1 MKRTCTIT
9 GATIDAAM
17 DVLLTS
23 ASVACNAAGGTHH
36 AFSNRGEGFC
46 IYNDMAVAI
55 RLALYRG
62 WITQAIVVDLDVHQG
77 NGTAEIFHQDPA
89 VYTLSVHGDS
99 NYPWKTRFAGDADY
113 ALPDSCSQQLFL
125 DTVRLSLR
133 QVVERR
139 DLNQPTLVVYQAGV
153 DPLQSD
159 R

>member
-1 MKRTCTIT
+1 
-9 GATIDAAM
+9 M

-23 ASVACNAAGGTHH
+23 AIVACNAAGGTHH

-46 IYNDMAVAI
+46 IFNDMAVAI
-55 RLALYRG
+55 RLALYHG
-62 WITQAIVVDLDVHQG
+62 WIAQAIVVDLDVHQG
-77 NGTAEIFHQDPA
+77 NGTAEIFRNDPN

-99 NYPWKTRFAGDADY
+99 NYPWKTRVAGDADY

-133 QVVERR
+133 HAAERM
-139 DLNQPTLVVYQAGV
+139 DLSKPTLVMYQAGV
-153 DPLQSD
+153 DPLTAD